1 MPKYQPKGT
10 NGSTAIVLGVLAI
23 IGGITTGQVGFIAI
37 GAVSLIVGFCM
48 GG

>member
-10 NGSTAIVLGVLAI
+10 NGSTAIVLGVLAV
-23 IGGITTGQVGFIAI
+23 IGGIMSGQMGFVGIGIASIVVGFI
-37 GAVSLIVGFCM
+37 M